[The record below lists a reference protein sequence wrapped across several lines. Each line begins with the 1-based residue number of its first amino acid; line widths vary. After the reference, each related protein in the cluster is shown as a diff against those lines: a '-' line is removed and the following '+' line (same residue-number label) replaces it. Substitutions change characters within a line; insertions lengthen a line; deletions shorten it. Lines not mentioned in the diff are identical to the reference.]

1 MLENASNLLFIYFA
15 GDFICILIEIVFNRS
30 GVPDYNTHTYI
41 HIVKFNRYLHRVILL
56 ENKLTFDI
64 QKVPDSTIYK

>member
-41 HIVKFNRYLHRVILL
+41 H
-56 ENKLTFDI
+56 T
-64 QKVPDSTIYK
+64 YKGPLRSSDDTSEVFHDDTA